1 MEFRHDLHI
10 YMRSVL
16 REEEWS
22 VRYNVSVV
30 RVHLREEKSLERID
44 SHGTYHS
51 ALRVLRLDRHSI
63 VRPHVD
69 RFTVVLDRREL
80 CELVRV
86 ALGAAGEDSALV
98 CLLRSLLTPCSVH
111 SYNQTL
117 NGEDITETLPAQGE

>member
-1 MEFRHDLHI
+1 MELRHDLHI
-10 YMRSVL
+10 NMRPVL
-16 REEEWS
+16 RQEERS

-30 RVHLREEKSLERID
+30 RVHLREGKSLKRRD

-51 ALRVLRLDRHSI
+51 SLRVLRLDRHSI

-69 RFTVVLDRREL
+69 RFPVVLDRREL
-80 CELVRV
+80 RELVRV

-98 CLLRSLLTPCSVH
+98 CLLRSLLTPRSVH

-117 NGEDITETLPAQGE
+117 NGEDTTETLPAQGE